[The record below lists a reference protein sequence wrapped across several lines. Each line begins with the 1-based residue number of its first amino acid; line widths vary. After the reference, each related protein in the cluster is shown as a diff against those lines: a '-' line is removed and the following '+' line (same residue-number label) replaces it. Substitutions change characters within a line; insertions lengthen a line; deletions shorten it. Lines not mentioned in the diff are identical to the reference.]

1 MDKIDD
7 TKIISHTGER
17 IITKEDLIKMHNI
30 DENLY
35 EILNFTANVR
45 EQAQNKKDWSTA
57 IVQLHQVKAMFKPI
71 HKLVEYQDVLMKL
84 FESKIPVRPS
94 EKEYEWELLAVIPHA
109 DIHIDRIEHNPKKY
123 LKEID
128 DRTLRLFDTLL
139 KNKPDRLLYAN
150 IWDYFNSDGNN
161 KTTKWTEMHNS
172 MPERESFQMWLEH
185 QINLVNQLSSELPT
199 DVIYVPWN
207 HDTNKLQYLSDAMN
221 IYYSKTDA
229 VTVDNSLSPRK
240 YYDWGN
246 TKLGFWHGDKIKDKD
261 ILSAF
266 TQETKLKKNN
276 VYMKWHI
283 HHRLTQLFWNLI
295 VETFWTPAYPSE
307 FEKRLGYVWRG
318 KIIGQLYDKTT
329 WKYWEFEK

>member
-1 MDKIDD
+1 MNILSAKW
-7 TKIISHTGER
+7 TR
-17 IITKEDLIKMHNI
+17 IITLDDLIEQYWINEDL
-30 DENLY
+30 Y
-35 EILNFTANVR
+35 EVMKFKANVY
-45 EQAQNKKDWSTA
+45 EWQQKDKNDEPV
-57 IVQLHQVKAMFKPI
+57 IIQLHQVSAEFKPI

-94 EKEYEWELLAVIPHA
+94 EKEYEWDLLAVIPHA

-123 LKEID
+123 LKEVD

-150 IWDYFNSDGNN
+150 IGDYFNSDGNN
-161 KTTKWTEMHNS
+161 RTTKWTEMHNS
-172 MPERESFQMWLEH
+172 MPERESFHMWLEH
-185 QINLVNQLSSELPT
+185 QINLINQLSSELPT

-207 HDTNKLQYLSDAMN
+207 HDTNKLQYLSDAVDL
-221 IYYSKTDA
+221 YYSKTDD
-229 VTVDNSLSPRK
+229 VNIDNSLDPRK

-295 VETFWTPAYPSE
+295 VETFWTPAYPSD

-318 KIIGQLYDKTT
+318 KLIWQLYDKKTG
-329 WKYWEFEK
+329 KYWEYEK